1 MGAVRTAARPSGGS
15 GRAADSGGSG
25 RAAGG
30 GLGGAIAAEW
40 TKLWSVRSIW
50 WSLLAGVVL
59 MVATSAQLAIYT
71 ANSNTNAD
79 PSDNEGVVTVGT
91 TAIRALEL
99 AQFALVALA
108 MLAITSEYSTGTIR
122 ATLQWVPRRGR
133 LLLAKTAVVG
143 SVIFVAGALLGILG
157 AFVARPVLGRWA
169 SFPASGTLGDA
180 LAIGLYL
187 ALIGAFTLGVGAALR
202 SAVATLITV
211 FMILTVVPALLRAS
225 SITVIA
231 RVADGLPGV
240 AGEHFTLRDTAPYPA
255 GVGLAV
261 LAAWVVAALV
271 AGLLVLRRR
280 DA

>member
-1 MGAVRTAARPSGGS
+1 MGAVGTAVRPAGGS
-15 GRAADSGGSG
+15 GNAASGGGSG

-30 GLGGAIAAEW
+30 GLGGAVAAEW

-79 PSDNEGVVTVGT
+79 PSDNEGVVAVGT

-143 SVIFVAGALLGILG
+143 SVVFVAGALLGILG
-157 AFVARPVLGRWA
+157 AFVARPVLGGWA

-211 FMILTVVPALLRAS
+211 FMILTVVPALLQAS

-240 AGEHFTLRDTAPYPA
+240 AGEHFMLRDTAPYPA

-261 LAAWVVAALV
+261 LAAWAVAGLV